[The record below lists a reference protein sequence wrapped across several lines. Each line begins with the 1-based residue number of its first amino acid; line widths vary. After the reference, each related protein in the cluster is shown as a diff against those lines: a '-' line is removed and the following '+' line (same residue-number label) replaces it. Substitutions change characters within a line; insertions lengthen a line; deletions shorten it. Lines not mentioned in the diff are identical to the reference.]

1 MSRNIQFCLAVV
13 LAASTSSATGQ
24 EQPAPGPFTCTML
37 ASART
42 QEAGCYIIATE
53 HIDHLPAGPLF
64 WHLYTYPTP
73 EQAKRGQQKSGG
85 AVAESLGKAWLF
97 KIAAENWR
105 PEGGDRVADIGPL
118 NVSPGKLYEA
128 RYIEAVIPPGRPG
141 TPVHR
146 HPGPEAWFVV
156 SGAQCMQT
164 PTATKIVRAGGTAV
178 IPGGVPMSVK
188 FPFND
193 TVRHIVLVL
202 YDASQPWRTK
212 AQDWEPAIP
221 CPTQ

>member
-1 MSRNIQFCLAVV
+1 MSKSRGFCLAVV
-13 LAASTSSATGQ
+13 LAATTSFAAGQ
-24 EQPAPGPFTCTML
+24 EPAPGPYTCTMD

-53 HIDHLPAGPLF
+53 KIDHLPAGPLF
-64 WHLYTYPTP
+64 WYLYTYPTL
-73 EQAKRGQQKSGG
+73 EQAKRAQQKSGG
-85 AVAESLGKAWLF
+85 TVAESSGKVWLF
-97 KIAAENWR
+97 RIAAENWR
-105 PEGGDRVADIGPL
+105 PEGGDRVAVIGPL
-118 NVSPGKLYEA
+118 EVSPDKVYEA
-128 RYIEAVIPPGRPG
+128 RYMEAVLPPGRPG

-146 HPGPEAWFVV
+146 HAGPEAWYVL

-164 PTATKIVRAGGTAV
+164 PNETKVVRAGGTAV

-193 TVRHIVLVL
+193 TARHIVLVL

-212 AQDWEPAIP
+212 AQDWAPTIA
-221 CPTQ
+221 CPSQ